1 MDNDSGEAGG
11 TAWRLVKLFDL
22 GRAPAQIQDAI
33 RPVALTHVSQTDG
46 SAIWEV
52 TVGTYDWRDAPEEWS
67 LHHWLRDNS
76 AKDGEVVLIQADA
89 PA

>member
-1 MDNDSGEAGG
+1 MDNGSGEARG

-22 GRAPAQIQDAI
+22 GQAPTQIQDAI

-67 LHHWLRDNS
+67 LHHWLRDNG
-76 AKDGEVVLIQADA
+76 AKDGEVVLVQADA